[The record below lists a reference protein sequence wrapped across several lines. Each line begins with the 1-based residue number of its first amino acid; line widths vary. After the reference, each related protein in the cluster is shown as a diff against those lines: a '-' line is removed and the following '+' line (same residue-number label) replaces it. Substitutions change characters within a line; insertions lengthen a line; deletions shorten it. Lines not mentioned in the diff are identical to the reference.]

1 MNPILFSTSARPGQ
15 ARCWSFCTTILL
27 SLLQARNRAPT
38 SPLPVNAIGP
48 QTLKPA
54 CQGGSPSFGLC
65 GATHKTRPL
74 ARVWGLGWRFCIVF
88 GASTDH
94 FPDLRSVQFFA
105 KRFLWLY
112 IGAASLHCAPPSHSY
127 SSSTNPQNLN
137 LDTSRSQLS
146 CELRFRAISSAID
159 I

>member
-1 MNPILFSTSARPGQ
+1 MLEFLYDNTAL
-15 ARCWSFCTTILL
+15 SFAGSEPCTDF
-27 SLLQARNRAPT
+27 
-38 SPLPVNAIGP
+38 
-48 QTLKPA
+48 
-54 CQGGSPSFGLC
+54 PSSSQRY
-65 GATHKTRPL
+65 RPL
-74 ARVWGLGWRFCIVF
+74 NPKTSLPRRFSFFWALWRNAQNSASCEGLGWCFCLVF
-88 GASTDH
+88 GASTDD

-105 KRFLWLY
+105 KRFLLYRACRLY